1 MSALYEISLDNIT
14 DGPNNNLLRLFHDS
28 NFHNIVKREEGTPR
42 SCSDPL
48 SFASFLAFAL
58 AVSNLMMGKKRKK
71 RSMVCNNNKSI
82 EKQNLT
88 LATSTVIHGIMTSQY
103 VIDKNCS
110 EFTNCWI
117 GEELSKLGKVG
128 KLMAKATHLFG
139 SSIYD
144 DIEVK

>member
-1 MSALYEISLDNIT
+1 MSALYEINFNNIT
-14 DGPNNNLLRLFHDS
+14 EASNKNLFQLFHDS
-28 NFHNIVKREEGTPR
+28 YSHNIVKREEGTPR

-58 AVSNLMMGKKRKK
+58 AVANLMMNKRQK
-71 RSMVCNNNKSI
+71 RSVACDYKSI

-88 LATSTVIHGIMTSQY
+88 LATSTVIYGIVSSQY
-103 VIDKNCS
+103 VNDENCM

-128 KLMAKATHLFG
+128 KLMAEATHLFG
-139 SSIYD
+139 SSRYD
-144 DIEVK
+144 EIQV